1 MDARRVNTIVE
12 STWLRLALVI
22 PVALT
27 LQLSLVAELHL
38 LGATGDVLLL
48 FALVGA
54 MITGSRRGA
63 VFAFVIGLAFDL
75 FLQTPFGLSAL
86 AYCLSASIVGRV
98 HNSLYRELWWFAP
111 FTVFVGSAGSVVVWV
126 LIGTLFGVRE
136 LLNSHLVGIVLVA
149 SGLNAVLAP
158 AALKIMRWVLA
169 AERPSH
175 QPA

>member
-1 MDARRVNTIVE
+1 MRDVFE
-12 STWLRLALVI
+12 STWLRLALVV

-54 MITGSRRGA
+54 MITGSQRGA
-63 VFAFVIGLAFDL
+63 VFAFAIGLAFDL
-75 FLQTPFGLSAL
+75 YLQTPFGLSAL

-111 FTVFVGSAGSVVVWV
+111 VTVFIGSVGSVIVWV
-126 LIGTLFGVRE
+126 LIGTLFGVPE
-136 LLNSHLVGIVLVA
+136 LLNSRLIGIVLVV
-149 SGLNAVLAP
+149 SGLNAALAP
-158 AALKIMRWVLA
+158 AALRIMRWVLA

-175 QPA
+175 LPA